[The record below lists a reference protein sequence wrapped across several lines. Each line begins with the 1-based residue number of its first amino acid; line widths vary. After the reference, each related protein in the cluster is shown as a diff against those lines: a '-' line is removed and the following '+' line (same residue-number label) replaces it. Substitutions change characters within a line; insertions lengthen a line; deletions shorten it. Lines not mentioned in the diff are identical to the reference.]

1 MSMNEEFGKRG
12 DDRQG
17 NHLLPPYYFT
27 ELPQCKFYKQ
37 GLTEANK
44 GWLEAI
50 VALIR
55 NARGKILVAVV
66 VVLALCK
73 VACEFLE
80 KGNNDLS
87 YKSIIGTLLVALMI
101 LIVGLISL
109 RRVKDTDGKEKRK
122 KDKIEPVESGTSR
135 ISPGQNRRP
144 STRDRGSNLDGGGE

>member
-1 MSMNEEFGKRG
+1 MNEEYGNRG
-12 DDRQG
+12 DDGQG

-73 VACEFLE
+73 IACEFLE
-80 KGNNDLS
+80 KGSNNLN
-87 YKSIIGTLLVALMI
+87 YKSITGTLLLALMI
-101 LIVGLISL
+101 LTIGLVSL
-109 RRVKDTDGKEKRK
+109 RRVEDTDVGQKEKRK
-122 KDKIEPVESGTSR
+122 KDKVESAKSGAGR

-144 STRDRGSNLDGGGE
+144 STRDGGPNLDGGGK